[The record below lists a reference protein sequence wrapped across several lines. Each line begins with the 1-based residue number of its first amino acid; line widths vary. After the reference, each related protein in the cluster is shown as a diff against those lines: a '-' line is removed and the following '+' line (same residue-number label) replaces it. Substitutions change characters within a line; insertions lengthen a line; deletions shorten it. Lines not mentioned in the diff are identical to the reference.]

1 MCGNAHLSRM
11 KKMGAQRARCRW
23 WGRQME
29 MKMGLVTQ
37 LDKSAPCRVIGYT
50 ACMMWL
56 VCSAHSLYV
65 QLSCCTVLVEQNEDT
80 GCLRA
85 APLLWGLVLKSGH
98 EHVFPPSFHLPLH
111 PPLSFCLLA
120 PLFITSVVQPT
131 ALPFLLWQFLLD
143 MFSVSMQP
151 SAKAKPILLSLSAS
165 SLCFSLSMLIS
176 VIRLWGISWD

>member
-1 MCGNAHLSRM
+1 
-11 KKMGAQRARCRW
+11 
-23 WGRQME
+23 ME

-37 LDKSAPCRVIGYT
+37 LDKCAPCRVIGYA

-65 QLSCCTVLVEQNEDT
+65 QLSCCTVLVEQSEDT

-85 APLLWGLVLKSGH
+85 APFLWGLVLKSGH
-98 EHVFPPSFHLPLH
+98 KHVFPPSFHLPLH

-143 MFSVSMQP
+143 MFSVFMQP
-151 SAKAKPILLSLSAS
+151 SAKAKTQTHPPLSICLFPLLLSLYAHICDQIMRHIMGLV
-165 SLCFSLSMLIS
+165 SLMACIKVGEL
-176 VIRLWGISWD
+176 RDG